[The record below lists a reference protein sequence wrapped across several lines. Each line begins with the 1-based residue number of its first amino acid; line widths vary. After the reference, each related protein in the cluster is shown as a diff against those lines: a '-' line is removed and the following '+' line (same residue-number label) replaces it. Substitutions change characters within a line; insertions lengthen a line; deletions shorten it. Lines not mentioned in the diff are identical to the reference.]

1 MQHFPKLLLALA
13 GAAPLSA
20 PPAYAHAFLDH
31 AVPGVGMTVSGPV
44 REIRIWYTQGV
55 VTAFSHVH
63 VVSAAGAQI
72 PASKPVTASADQQTI
87 VVRLGRALG
96 PGTYS
101 VSWQVVSVDTHT
113 TQGTFTFT
121 VS

>member
-1 MQHFPKLLLALA
+1 MHRFPKLLLAAAL
-13 GAAPLSA
+13 AAPLSA

-72 PASKPVTASADQQTI
+72 PASKPVSASADQQTI
-87 VVRLGRALG
+87 VVHLGRALG

-101 VSWQVVSVDTHT
+101 VTWQVVSVDTHT
-113 TQGTFTFT
+113 TQGTFSFT

>member
-1 MQHFPKLLLALA
+1 MQRFLKLLF
-13 GAAPLSA
+13 AAASAASLSA
-20 PPAYAHAFLDH
+20 PPAFAHAFLDH
-31 AVPGVGMTVSGPV
+31 AVPGVGTTVSGTV
-44 REIRIWYTQGV
+44 REIRISFTQGLV
-55 VTAFSHVH
+55 AAFSHVH

-72 PASKPVTASADQQTI
+72 PVGKPATADPQTL

-101 VSWQVVSVDTHT
+101 VTWQVVSVDTHT
-113 TQGTFTFT
+113 TQGTYSFT

>member
-1 MQHFPKLLLALA
+1 M
-13 GAAPLSA
+13 
-20 PPAYAHAFLDH
+20 
-31 AVPGVGMTVSGPV
+31 
-44 REIRIWYTQGV
+44 
-55 VTAFSHVH
+55 VTAFSYVQ
-63 VVSAAGAQI
+63 VVSAAGVQI
-72 PASKPVTASADQQTI
+72 PVGKPVNDPTDQQI
-87 VVRLGRALG
+87 VIIHLGRALG

>member
-1 MQHFPKLLLALA
+1 
-13 GAAPLSA
+13 
-20 PPAYAHAFLDH
+20 
-31 AVPGVGMTVSGPV
+31 MTVSGSV
-44 REIRIWYTQGV
+44 RELRLYYTQGV

-63 VVSAAGAQI
+63 VVSSAGAQI
-72 PASKPVTASADQQTI
+72 SVSKPVNDPSDQQTI
-87 VVRLGRALG
+87 IVRLGRALG

>member
-1 MQHFPKLLLALA
+1 MQRFMKLLLAAALA
-13 GAAPLSA
+13 ASLSV
-20 PPAYAHAFLDH
+20 PPASAHAFLDH

-44 REIRIWYTQGV
+44 REIRISFTQGIV
-55 VTAFSHVH
+55 AAFSHIH

-72 PASKPVTASADQQTI
+72 PAGKAATADPQTI
-87 VVRLGRALG
+87 VVHLGRALG

-101 VSWQVVSVDTHT
+101 VTWQVVSVDTHT

>member
-1 MQHFPKLLLALA
+1 MMTQILKHFVALA
-13 GAAPLSA
+13 MAAPFMASLA
-20 PPAYAHAFLDH
+20 FGHAYLDH
-31 AVPGVGMTVSGPV
+31 AVPGVGTTVSGPV
-44 REIRIWYTQGV
+44 REIRITFNEGIV
-55 VTAFSHVH
+55 PAFSHVH

-72 PASKPVTASADQQTI
+72 PVGKPATAEPETM

-101 VSWQVVSVDTHT
+101 VTWQVVSVDTHT
-113 TQGTFTFT
+113 TQGTFSFT

>member
-1 MQHFPKLLLALA
+1 MQRFLKLLLVMAFTCSISVPHA
-13 GAAPLSA
+13 F
-20 PPAYAHAFLDH
+20 AHAFLDH
-31 AVPGVGMTVSGPV
+31 AVPGVGMTVSGSV
-44 REIRIWYTQGV
+44 RELRLYYTQGV
-55 VTAFSHVH
+55 FTAFSHVH
-63 VVSAAGAQI
+63 VVSSAGAQI
-72 PASKPVTASADQQTI
+72 SVSKPVNDPSDQQTI
-87 VVRLGRALG
+87 IVRLGRALG